1 MSDDD
6 RDIDIESDVSNQQKF
21 KIIIK
26 LRHKF
31 LPKWISMRTDSSV
44 YTLPCS
50 LDCHNVAYNLLCW
63 PAESFLSEFTIQY
76 QYIAYISHFSM
87 L

>member
-1 MSDDD
+1 
-6 RDIDIESDVSNQQKF
+6 
-21 KIIIK
+21 
-26 LRHKF
+26 
-31 LPKWISMRTDSSV
+31 MRTDSSV